1 MPKKKKD
8 KADAQN
14 EVGEEVKIAA
24 NIAIQEFRHDE
35 SRKGNQRP
43 SLWIDTRLPL
53 TLHISIFPSP
63 GLPLVSPLLNSPLYP
78 PCLPLSRKLLI
89 SSVTLSRFVCRFHV
103 HLFSK
108 QRRMTGTFDRCCFF
122 FFLTELEFPSSLTNL
137 ERKFVHRLA
146 ATLGL
151 KSKSKG

>member
-43 SLWIDTRLPL
+43 SL
-53 TLHISIFPSP
+53 
-63 GLPLVSPLLNSPLYP
+63 
-78 PCLPLSRKLLI
+78 
-89 SSVTLSRFVCRFHV
+89 
-103 HLFSK
+103 
-108 QRRMTGTFDRCCFF
+108 
-122 FFLTELEFPSSLTNL
+122 
-137 ERKFVHRLA
+137 
-146 ATLGL
+146 
-151 KSKSKG
+151 